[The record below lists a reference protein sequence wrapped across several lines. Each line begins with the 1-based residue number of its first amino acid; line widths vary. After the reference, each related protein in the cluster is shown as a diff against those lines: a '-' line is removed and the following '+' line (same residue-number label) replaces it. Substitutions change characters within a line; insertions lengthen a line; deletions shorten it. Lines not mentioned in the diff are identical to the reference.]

1 MNDVNQ
7 LLEQLKKLPFI
18 SPRFCDSCGF
28 KHMEDDFRFIGNQ
41 DGNFMFQI
49 VCKSCRSSYLL
60 KINPSASGLAAQRM
74 ELNADLSPEE
84 FKKFAGKPQIEKD
97 EALEVYTDMR
107 EVNNIDDFL
116 KLLSKRNSDIDA
128 VL

>member
-1 MNDVNQ
+1 
-7 LLEQLKKLPFI
+7 
-18 SPRFCDSCGF
+18 
-28 KHMEDDFRFIGNQ
+28 MEDDFRFIGNQ